1 VPDVRWRA
9 LIPLAGIVFGAL
21 LAVGRAE
28 TVAGQEV
35 LVVPIHGTI
44 DQGMAH
50 LVGRAVADAA
60 TDHARAVVLDVD
72 TFGGLVDAATQIRDA
87 VLRSQVPV
95 YAYVSG
101 RAWSAGALVTLSAE
115 RIAMSPAASIGA
127 AEPIPKTVKTVS
139 ALRSEFAAT
148 ASQRHRDPKLAQ
160 AMVDATVAAPA
171 FKAPNAI
178 LTLTAEQAVQTH
190 FADAIA
196 PSQQAAFAAWHLGNV
211 RVVDAQYSFAE
222 QVARFATDPTVS
234 GILLSLGFLGLLVEM
249 QTLHGIAGLI
259 GISAF
264 ALFFG
269 THVYAGF
276 SNGLVIGLAVLGVVG
291 ILFELHVVPGHGFA
305 GILGAVALLAAI
317 VLAFG
322 TPFVFVAAQSLA
334 IAIVMSV
341 VLFALVARL
350 VPQNAFMHR
359 LALAA
364 DQGSDYVASEDHR
377 PLLGRSGFATSY
389 LRPAGVA
396 AIDGKRV
403 DVLTEGEFVT
413 AGTAIVVTRVEGARI
428 FVKPA

>member
-1 VPDVRWRA
+1 
-9 LIPLAGIVFGAL
+9 
-21 LAVGRAE
+21 
-28 TVAGQEV
+28 
-35 LVVPIHGTI
+35 
-44 DQGMAH
+44 MAH

-60 TDHARAVVLDVD
+60 ADHARAVVLDVD

-87 VLRSQVPV
+87 VLRSDVPV

-139 ALRSEFAAT
+139 ALRGEFAAT
-148 ASQRHRDPKLAQ
+148 ASLRHRDPKLAQ
-160 AMVDATVAAPA
+160 AMVDATVPAPA

-178 LTLTAEQAVQTH
+178 LTLTAAEAVQTH
-190 FADAIA
+190 FADRIA
-196 PSQQAAFAAWHLGNV
+196 PSQHAALAAWGLGNA
-211 RVVDAQYSFAE
+211 RIVDAQYSVAE
-222 QVARFATDPTVS
+222 AVARFATDPTVS

-259 GISAF
+259 GVSAF

-305 GILGAVALLAAI
+305 GILGTVALLASI

-322 TPFVFVAAQSLA
+322 LPFVFVAAQSIA
-334 IAIVMSV
+334 IAIVLSV
-341 VLFALVARL
+341 ILFALVARL
-350 VPQNAFMHR
+350 VPQNAFMQR
-359 LALAA
+359 LTLAA
-364 DQGSDYVASEDHR
+364 TQGADYVASEDHR
-377 PLLGRSGFATSY
+377 PLLGRSGFAASY

-403 DVLTEGEFVT
+403 DVLTEGEFVP
-413 AGTAIVVTRVEGARI
+413 AGTAVVVTRVEGARI

>member
-1 VPDVRWRA
+1 
-9 LIPLAGIVFGAL
+9 
-21 LAVGRAE
+21 
-28 TVAGQEV
+28 
-35 LVVPIHGTI
+35 
-44 DQGMAH
+44 
-50 LVGRAVADAA
+50 
-60 TDHARAVVLDVD
+60 
-72 TFGGLVDAATQIRDA
+72 
-87 VLRSQVPV
+87 
-95 YAYVSG
+95 
-101 RAWSAGALVTLSAE
+101 
-115 RIAMSPAASIGA
+115 
-127 AEPIPKTVKTVS
+127 
-139 ALRSEFAAT
+139 
-148 ASQRHRDPKLAQ
+148 
-160 AMVDATVAAPA
+160 
-171 FKAPNAI
+171 
-178 LTLTAEQAVQTH
+178 
-190 FADAIA
+190 
-196 PSQQAAFAAWHLGNV
+196 
-211 RVVDAQYSFAE
+211 
-222 QVARFATDPTVS
+222 
-234 GILLSLGFLGLLVEM
+234 M

>member
-1 VPDVRWRA
+1 
-9 LIPLAGIVFGAL
+9 
-21 LAVGRAE
+21 
-28 TVAGQEV
+28 
-35 LVVPIHGTI
+35 
-44 DQGMAH
+44 MAH
-50 LVGRAVADAA
+50 LVGRAVAEA
-60 TDHARAVVLDVD
+60 TADHARAVVLDVD
-72 TFGGLVDAATQIRDA
+72 TFGGLVDAATQIRDS
-87 VLRSQVPV
+87 VLRSEVPV

-139 ALRSEFAAT
+139 ALRGEFAAT

-160 AMVDATVAAPA
+160 AMVDATVSAPA

-178 LTLTAEQAVQTH
+178 LTLTADQAVQTH
-190 FADAIA
+190 FADRVSL
-196 PSQQAAFAAWHLGNV
+196 SQHAALAAWGLGNA
-211 RVVDAQYSFAE
+211 RIVDATYSFAE

-259 GISAF
+259 GVSAF

-291 ILFELHVVPGHGFA
+291 IILELHVIPGHGFA
-305 GILGAVALLAAI
+305 GILGAVALLASI

-322 TPFVFVAAQSLA
+322 FPFVLVAAQSLS
-334 IAIVMSV
+334 IAIVLSV
-341 VLFALVARL
+341 ILFALVARL
-350 VPQNAFMHR
+350 VPQNAFVHR

-364 DQGSDYVASEDHR
+364 AQGSDYVASEDHR
-377 PLLGRSGFATSY
+377 SLLGQSGFATSY